1 MKEQGFF
8 KFPPMLDLEAI
19 TEQNNIALKRMFA
32 GKINGFFL
40 INVKDRVMK
49 ELGLDNFLKYYDFRW
64 TDEKSI
70 TGIGT
75 AAEYDIC
82 RTIVGIH
89 RAQSI
94 FLSEDDIRKNEKN
107 KRYKQQLISE
117 TIEKIKL
124 RLYGSA
130 FFRQKTFIQGEEFI
144 YYPLPYEL
152 FAMSVKMNQM
162 LLDSHNCNCYQ
173 LYYGVIYNSISALSL
188 MEDNLLGT
196 AYPLCRGAIEMYFK
210 LLILVPHA
218 EFYDEYEKFREF
230 EIKYSCHRAY
240 PEKFKDLFSK
250 RICHNSKA
258 KAEFLHFGWVDFI
271 DGYHKIVKKSP
282 YSVSGIITF
291 LKDENKDKNL
301 ELEWLE
307 KFYKS
312 CHAYTHGS
320 IQIARYPVLHYFEIS
335 IMLYFIIRETFLLLC
350 KEKKVDPM
358 IDGQDII
365 SMIDRDFVVLYNQY
379 SIRSTENFEKYYN
392 SDSSR
397 D

>member
-19 TEQNNIALKRMFA
+19 TEQNNIALKRMFK

-40 INVKDRVMK
+40 INVKERVMK

-162 LLDSHNCNCYQ
+162 LLDGHNCNC
-173 LYYGVIYNSISALSL
+173 
-188 MEDNLLGT
+188 
-196 AYPLCRGAIEMYFK
+196 
-210 LLILVPHA
+210 
-218 EFYDEYEKFREF
+218 
-230 EIKYSCHRAY
+230 
-240 PEKFKDLFSK
+240 
-250 RICHNSKA
+250 
-258 KAEFLHFGWVDFI
+258 
-271 DGYHKIVKKSP
+271 
-282 YSVSGIITF
+282 
-291 LKDENKDKNL
+291 
-301 ELEWLE
+301 
-307 KFYKS
+307 
-312 CHAYTHGS
+312 
-320 IQIARYPVLHYFEIS
+320 
-335 IMLYFIIRETFLLLC
+335 
-350 KEKKVDPM
+350 
-358 IDGQDII
+358 
-365 SMIDRDFVVLYNQY
+365 
-379 SIRSTENFEKYYN
+379 
-392 SDSSR
+392 
-397 D
+397 